1 MDWILVLAGLAILLV
16 SGGLLV
22 EGASNIALR
31 LKVPPAV
38 IGLTLV
44 AFGTSLPELAVNISA
59 TTSGAP
65 ELSLGN
71 IFGSNIANIGLVL
84 GITVAIRGFVVEGQL
99 LRREIPLLLLITGM
113 ALVVSLDGVLRG
125 TPPFLDR
132 ADALVLFLLF
142 LLFIYINMRDFFV
155 GDAEDPLLAQAS
167 GRAPTTVRVKHYAFV
182 LIGIPGLWFGG
193 DMTVDAAEKLALEF
207 GISRTVVGLTVVA
220 VGTSLPELVTSVTA
234 ALRGE
239 SDLAIGNVVGSNL
252 VNTLFILPI
261 SAAIVPLPIG
271 PGPLI
276 DIWTC
281 LLFTAVMGIFAFSA
295 NRRFSRFEGWFLVIV
310 YTAYIYWRYNAFG

>member
-1 MDWILVLAGLAILLV
+1 MTWLLLAAGITILVV

-22 EGASNIALR
+22 DGASNIALR
-31 LKVPPAV
+31 LRVPPAV

-59 TTSGAP
+59 TTSGSP

-71 IFGSNIANIGLVL
+71 IFGSNIANLGLVL
-84 GITVAIRGFVVEGQL
+84 GAAVAIRACRVEGQIM
-99 LRREIPLLLLITGM
+99 RREIPLLLMITAI

-125 TPPFLDR
+125 IEPQLDR
-132 ADALVLFLLF
+132 ADAVILMLLF
-142 LLFIYINMRDFFV
+142 LMFIYINLSDILAGRS
-155 GDAEDPLLAQAS
+155 EDPLLEQAS
-167 GRAPTTVRVKHYAFV
+167 GRVRTSVETRHYLFV
-182 LIGIPGLWFGG
+182 LIGIPGLWLGG
-193 DMTVDAAEKLALEF
+193 ELTVTNAEKIALGF
-207 GISRTVVGLTVVA
+207 GISKTLIGLSVVA

-239 SDLAIGNVVGSNL
+239 SDLAIGNVIGSNL

-261 SAAIVPLPIG
+261 SALIVPLPIG

-281 LLFTAVMGIFAFSA
+281 LLFTMIMGIFAFSA
-295 NRRFSRFEGWFLVIV
+295 RQRLSRVEGWFLLVT
-310 YTAYIYWRYNAFG
+310 YGLYIYWRYTAF

>member
-1 MDWILVLAGLAILLV
+1 MTWLLLAAGITILVV

-22 EGASNIALR
+22 DGASNIALR
-31 LKVPPAV
+31 LRVPPAV

-59 TTSGAP
+59 TTSGSP

-71 IFGSNIANIGLVL
+71 IFGSNIANLGLVL
-84 GITVAIRGFVVEGQL
+84 GAAVAIRACRVEGQIM
-99 LRREIPLLLLITGM
+99 RREIPLLLMITAI

-125 TPPFLDR
+125 IEPQLDR
-132 ADALVLFLLF
+132 ADAVILMLLF
-142 LLFIYINMRDFFV
+142 LMFIYINLSDILAGRS
-155 GDAEDPLLAQAS
+155 EDPLLEQAS
-167 GRAPTTVRVKHYAFV
+167 GRVRTSVEPRHYLFV
-182 LIGIPGLWFGG
+182 LIGIPGLWLGG
-193 DMTVDAAEKLALEF
+193 ELTVVNAEKIALGF
-207 GISRTVVGLTVVA
+207 GISKTLIGLSVVA

-239 SDLAIGNVVGSNL
+239 SDLAIGNVIGSNL

-261 SAAIVPLPIG
+261 SALIVPLPIG

-281 LLFTAVMGIFAFSA
+281 LLFTVIMGIFAFSA
-295 NRRFSRFEGWFLVIV
+295 RQRLSRVEGWFLLVT
-310 YTAYIYWRYNAFG
+310 YGLYIYWRYTAF

>member
-1 MDWILVLAGLAILLV
+1 MTWLLLAAGITILVV

-22 EGASNIALR
+22 DGASNIALR
-31 LKVPPAV
+31 LRVPPAV

-59 TTSGAP
+59 TTSGSP

-71 IFGSNIANIGLVL
+71 IFGSNIANLGLVL
-84 GITVAIRGFVVEGQL
+84 GAAVAIRACRVEGQIM
-99 LRREIPLLLLITGM
+99 RREIPLLLMITAI

-125 TPPFLDR
+125 IEPQLDR
-132 ADALVLFLLF
+132 ADAVILMLLF
-142 LLFIYINMRDFFV
+142 LMFIYINLSDILAGRS
-155 GDAEDPLLAQAS
+155 EDPLLEQAS
-167 GRAPTTVRVKHYAFV
+167 GRVRTSVETRHYLFV
-182 LIGIPGLWFGG
+182 LIGIPGLWLGG
-193 DMTVDAAEKLALEF
+193 ELTVTNAEEIALGF
-207 GISRTVVGLTVVA
+207 GISKTLIGLSVVA

-239 SDLAIGNVVGSNL
+239 SDLAIGNVIGSNL

-261 SAAIVPLPIG
+261 SALIVPLPIG

-281 LLFTAVMGIFAFSA
+281 LLFTVIMSIFAFSA
-295 NRRFSRFEGWFLVIV
+295 RQRLSRVEGWFLLVT
-310 YTAYIYWRYNAFG
+310 YGLYIYWRYTAF